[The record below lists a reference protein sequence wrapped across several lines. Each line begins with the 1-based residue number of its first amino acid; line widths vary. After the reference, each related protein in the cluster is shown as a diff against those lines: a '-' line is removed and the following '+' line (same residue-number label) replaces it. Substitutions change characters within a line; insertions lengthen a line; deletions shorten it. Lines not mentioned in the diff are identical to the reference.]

1 VTRPRGRRSAAVR
14 LAAPLLLAL
23 AGLAPAPASAG
34 DVLSGEEWLRLPPAA
49 RAAYVTGITDAW
61 SGLALTQE
69 SLGSRD
75 QAITVFTEIVAC
87 VHDRSIP
94 QAQVLALVEK
104 YAADNPGLRTKDM
117 PDLVFAALAQRCRP

>member
-1 VTRPRGRRSAAVR
+1 V
-14 LAAPLLLAL
+14 PLLVVL
-23 AGLAPAPASAG
+23 AGLAPGAPSAG
-34 DVLSGEEWLRLPPAA
+34 DVLSGEEWLRLLPAA

-87 VHDRSIP
+87 VRDRSIP

-104 YAADNPGLRTKDM
+104 YADDNPGLRTKDM
-117 PDLVFAALAQRCRP
+117 PDLVFAALAQHCRP